1 MSEERGCSPASL
13 ALAFILGGT
22 LGASLALLFA
32 PEGGRQTRT
41 RLRDLATDATERSA
55 DLVED
60 VKERVED
67 VIGVGKE
74 IFDEKKAILTAAY
87 QAGKEAMEKERS
99 KLQER

>member
-1 MSEERGCSPASL
+1 MSEERGCAPASV
-13 ALAFILGGT
+13 ALAFIVGGA

-41 RLRDLATDATERSA
+41 RLRGLATDAKDRST

-60 VKERVED
+60 VKDRVED
-67 VIGVGKE
+67 AIGVGKE
-74 IFDEKKAILTAAY
+74 IFEEKKAILTAAY
-87 QAGKEAMEKERS
+87 QAGKEAMERERD